1 MVERKGLIGGKKWK
15 KHGWMKIIWGFGDWR
30 LKLGPSEQDSVEFG
44 PDHLQQLRVEKVLTQ
59 AEGAPVTSA
68 HAAQSGVAAEE
79 NGTENTSAL
88 LITSCFNSSNLQTE
102 THHVWSRE
110 GFLMRRLRRNNSAP
124 SEAGTHQKRKYGH
137 ASPSGLINI

>member
-1 MVERKGLIGGKKWK
+1 MERKGLTGGKNWK
-15 KHGWMKIIWGFGDWR
+15 KHGWVKIIRGFGDRR

-59 AEGAPVTSA
+59 AESAPVTSA

-88 LITSCFNSSNLQTE
+88 LITSCCKSSNLQTE

-110 GFLMRRLRRNNSAP
+110 GFLMRRLRRNNSAS
-124 SEAGTHQKRKYGH
+124 SEAGTHQKRKYSH
-137 ASPSGLINI
+137 ASPSGLMNI